1 MLYFENDYSEGA
13 HEKVLTHLIDTNME
27 QLSGYG
33 HDTYCERAK
42 QKIKEACE
50 CPDAEIFF
58 ISGGTQT
65 NQIVM
70 MRMLQGYEDVI
81 AATTGHVSLDMRQE
95 QLNLPVIRYSR
106 FHRRMERYRQK
117 N

>member
-13 HEKVLTHLIDTNME
+13 HEKVLKHLIDTNME

-42 QKIKEACE
+42 QKIKEANVRMRR
-50 CPDAEIFF
+50 FF
-58 ISGGTQT
+58 SSVEERRQT
-65 NQIVM
+65 RLSL
-70 MRMLQGYEDVI
+70 MRCCKGMR
-81 AATTGHVSLDMRQE
+81 VSLQLRQGMSADMRQE

>member
-13 HEKVLTHLIDTNME
+13 HEKVLKHLIDTNME

-65 NQIVM
+65 NQIVIDA
-70 MRMLQGYEDVI
+70 MLQGYEGVI
-81 AATTGHVSLDMRQE
+81 AATTGHVRDMRQE

>member
-13 HEKVLTHLIDTNME
+13 HEKVLKHLIDTNME

-50 CPDAEIFF
+50 CPDAETFF

-65 NQIVM
+65 NQIVIDA
-70 MRMLQGYEDVI
+70 MLQGLQLRQGMS
-81 AATTGHVSLDMRQE
+81 ADMRQE

>member
-13 HEKVLTHLIDTNME
+13 HEKVLKHLIDTNME

-65 NQIVM
+65 NQIVIDA
-70 MRMLQGYEDVI
+70 MLQGYEGVI
-81 AATTGHVSLDMRQE
+81 AATTGHVSGHEAGAIEFTGHKVLTIPQE
-95 QLNLPVIRYSR
+95 NGKISA
-106 FHRRMERYRQK
+106 EE
-117 N
+117 

>member
-13 HEKVLTHLIDTNME
+13 HEKVLKHLIDTNME

-50 CPDAEIFF
+50 CPDAEIF
-58 ISGGTQT
+58 SSVEERRQT
-65 NQIVM
+65 RLSL
-70 MRMLQGYEDVI
+70 MRCCKGMR
-81 AATTGHVSLDMRQE
+81 VSLQLRQGMSADMRQE

>member
-1 MLYFENDYSEGA
+1 
-13 HEKVLTHLIDTNME
+13 ME

-65 NQIVM
+65 NQIVIDA
-70 MRMLQGYEDVI
+70 MLQGYEGVI
-81 AATTGHVSLDMRQE
+81 AATTGHVSGEWKDIGRRIKKIFN
-95 QLNLPVIRYSR
+95 NLLR
-106 FHRRMERYRQK
+106 
-117 N
+117 

>member
-13 HEKVLTHLIDTNME
+13 HEKVLKHLIDTNME

-65 NQIVM
+65 NQISGNGIHHTSDGIRNTVYKV
-70 MRMLQGYEDVI
+70 RIRRDI
-81 AATTGHVSLDMRQE
+81 RSL
-95 QLNLPVIRYSR
+95 P
-106 FHRRMERYRQK
+106 
-117 N
+117 